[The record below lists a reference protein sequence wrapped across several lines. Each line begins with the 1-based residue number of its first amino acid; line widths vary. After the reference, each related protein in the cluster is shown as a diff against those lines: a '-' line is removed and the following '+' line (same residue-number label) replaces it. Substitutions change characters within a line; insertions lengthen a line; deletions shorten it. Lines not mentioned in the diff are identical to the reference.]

1 MGLVQYLQLVFRAK
15 NVDTQEK
22 SINESTLPCIS
33 TMVNGR
39 LLYLIMYQLEFWVE
53 VFKQKSAGVQPI
65 QFVSKESTDPEGH
78 TWN

>member
-39 LLYLIMYQLEFWVE
+39 LLYLIMYQLEF
-53 VFKQKSAGVQPI
+53 
-65 QFVSKESTDPEGH
+65 
-78 TWN
+78 